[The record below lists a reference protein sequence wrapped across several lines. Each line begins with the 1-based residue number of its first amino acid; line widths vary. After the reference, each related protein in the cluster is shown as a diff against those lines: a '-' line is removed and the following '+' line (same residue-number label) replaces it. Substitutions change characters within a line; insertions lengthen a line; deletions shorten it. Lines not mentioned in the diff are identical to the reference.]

1 MSKRIIAIIC
11 LLAMLLGFIPAAA
24 IVASA
29 EGEGQYQV
37 GYAKLD
43 INPFIKN
50 SFTGDLGVDD
60 TTYSDAAEYRGTIQ
74 IHRPGTTDVEDVVDI
89 DIVKI
94 PLGGYGNADTRLA
107 DKLSDDNGDGYITL
121 GDGLHTTATVV
132 TDAAGNTVIYLTLDA
147 LDVSDAITKAV
158 RIKILNTLGRDK
170 IKSDQIIVSGS
181 HTHEG
186 PDLASIS
193 GAASGT
199 ALAAYYQY
207 MLTQMTNAA
216 VQAYQNRAEA
226 TMSKGEIDA
235 SNAMKDMNYKYS
247 DGTGYKM
254 NFTRHYEMTGTD
266 EYDVFVRST
275 HDCEN
280 GYHDHHDSS
289 YPQVRRTYKWYI
301 GDNFGE
307 KHGVN
312 MRHIYTNENATY
324 PSGYWEGEYYNY
336 YTIKHIADADDTMQV
351 LKFDRD
357 DPNSDVVLIN
367 WQAHAS
373 HLGHGNFTNI
383 SSDYINALR
392 YYLEDLGYSV
402 AFWQGTSGNL
412 NGISSDVS
420 QFAFDPVKNSF
431 AGYGTIR
438 LSEVKV
444 PFAANATSGFYN
456 TYYSSFGVDSEGVSN
471 YNDEAYLSALY
482 GYLLGKIAE
491 KCLVSSNMVAVDQ
504 GEVRVLPLT
513 YRVDHRTYSSTWG
526 AVATEWNAAKDAGT
540 ISSYPW
546 SSTNYPGYGVN
557 SELHGNNLV
566 LRANNNSWQ
575 GVPAEDTNITLNVIT
590 MGSNVAILTCS
601 GELFDNYD
609 LKGSLVPADNDWEEL
624 EETLSNTYGN
634 PFVVTHAL
642 DDIGYIPNSLA
653 YTYKVTKSGAVLGSY
668 ESNMSY
674 YGAGTG
680 EAIVQKFKTI
690 LDSVSDFKEGYCQH
704 CKKDVLWSPISAEN
718 GDTAFAN
725 GHYYLA
731 DDIARYGYVNP
742 KNIGVN
748 YYDYRDTYTDYTIN
762 VCLDLNGHSIQS
774 LGRAFF
780 VGSASVLS
788 IMDTVGGG
796 EVVSAPHSGS
806 AAGGVFEVNPYATLN
821 LYGGTFRYEGGTAT
835 VGASLGGVVA
845 LQGTMNIYDGATLI
859 GGQMRNAY
867 TSSAGGT
874 GNGGAICAYGGSAT
888 LNIYGG
894 RIISGK
900 VPENAPATIPN
911 ATYNQGP
918 CVYFTGG
925 KQLLISGNANIDDIF
940 FTSNDG
946 KLIVK
951 DTFTGKLGLSFKNT
965 VSVTDGLDVG
975 TATNANLAK
984 ATITCTNQPGASL
997 CVDGSDL
1004 KVVVP
1009 GDDIVLGI
1017 TAKGAV
1023 SYASLAEA
1031 AAATNNGYLKLIKD
1045 IDTAELNS
1053 NARIDLA
1060 GHSISALTIKQG
1072 QKAYVM
1078 DSANDDFDGFGTV
1091 TLTAESKGHILAMP
1105 AEAGVTENTYIKH
1118 TDGNNISF
1126 HRVQLDVV
1134 SMTTRTKDTK
1144 LDLQYNCAFNGDSMV
1159 KGMVAEYGVAASITG
1174 VPDVDNMTNRSV
1186 YTTDFGSGEVT
1197 GTWIY
1202 NIVKTTNTAAK
1213 NKNNAEIDIYG
1224 RPYIKLSTGE
1234 YLFGYA
1240 VARNLREQVEATE
1253 YMWDELNL
1261 NQRNGM
1267 VASYKAFSGLD
1278 DWNAPKLK
1286 AAANDDDVLRVLI
1299 LGNSHGLDA
1308 TNFLAEVFKAEAPG
1322 KKVVIGA
1329 LYYDGCNIAQHANF
1343 LTNNAP
1349 VYDYYKNATFDYSK
1363 GVNNDGTWRINFGAG
1378 EKRADN
1384 SDVLV
1389 TAQAGLTDEEWDIIV
1404 MQQMNHRSGRDED
1417 FVENQFKTVIS
1428 YLDSTQN
1435 SDATLLWHMVWAN
1448 PDTEDYLNRT
1458 GDENNTLDHPNREN
1472 WLSQHDSWFPGEN
1485 GVYVENGT
1493 YDMDYLYSEIVRCAK
1508 TYITTNSEFTD
1519 IIPSG
1524 TAIQYALNEQGRAL
1538 SEMYRDYTHMSD
1550 YGRLVAAY
1558 CWYAT
1563 IMGIDQLDSVNIGNL
1578 PAALHHSK
1586 STYPTV
1592 SDSLIQVSDADKT
1605 KLMAAVNYA
1614 LANPLTNPG
1623 YTN

>member
-43 INPFIKN
+43 VNPYIKN
-50 SFTGDLGVDD
+50 SYTGDLGVEN
-60 TTYSDAAEYRGTIQ
+60 TTYSDAATYVGEITMHNPNKDDSTVQ
-74 IHRPGTTDVEDVVDI
+74 VPF
-89 DIVKI
+89 VKI
-94 PLGGYGNADTRLA
+94 PMGGYGSATTRLA
-107 DKLSDDNGDGYITL
+107 GNLSDDNGDGYITL
-121 GDGLHTTATVV
+121 GDGLHTTATAV

-147 LDVSDAITKAV
+147 LDVSDAVTKAV
-158 RIKILNTLGRDK
+158 RTKILNTLGRDK

-216 VQAYQNRAEA
+216 VQAFTTRSDA
-226 TMSKGEIDA
+226 TMTKGEIDA
-235 SNAMKDMNYKYS
+235 SEAMKEMGYTYS
-247 DGTGYKM
+247 DGSGYKM
-254 NFTRHYEMTGTD
+254 NFDRHYNIEQFD
-266 EYDVFVRST
+266 EYEVINLNNNSV
-275 HDCEN
+275 
-280 GYHDHHDSS
+280 YH
-289 YPQVRRTYKWYI
+289 YEARGRYYWVA

-307 KHGVN
+307 MHSNLGARQAYRKQDGL
-312 MRHIYTNENATY
+312 YSWLDGTY
-324 PSGYWEGEYYNY
+324 YHTYFAEHVLE
-336 YTIKHIADADDTMQV
+336 ADDTMQV
-351 LKFDRD
+351 LKFAREGAD
-357 DPNSDVVLIN
+357 DVVMIN
-367 WQAHAS
+367 WQAHPSIMGGA
-373 HLGHGNFTNI
+373 NFNNV

-392 YYLEDLGYSV
+392 YYLEQQDYCV
-402 AFWQGTSGNL
+402 AFWQGTSGNI
-412 NGISSDVS
+412 NPTSAIVTEYKFREDVNDS
-420 QFAFDPVKNSF
+420 

-438 LSEVKV
+438 LSEIKV
-444 PFAANATSGFYN
+444 PFESQVEEGSFYYNFYAGFG
-456 TYYSSFGVDSEGVSN
+456 TDSEGNSRYADRGYRN
-471 YNDEAYLSALY
+471 ALY
-482 GYLLGKIAE
+482 GYLLGKIAV
-491 KCLVSSNMVAVDQ
+491 KCMENSNMESVDQ
-504 GEVRVLPLT
+504 GEIRVLPLT
-513 YRVDHRTYSSTWG
+513 YRVDHRTYASTWEL
-526 AVATEWNAAKDAGT
+526 VATEWKAAKDAGT

-557 SELHGNNLV
+557 SEFHGNALV
-566 LRANNNSWQ
+566 LRAGNKDWQ
-575 GVPAEDTNITLNVIT
+575 GVAAEDTNIALNVIT
-590 MGSNVAILTCS
+590 LGSNVAMLTCS

-609 LKGSLVPADNDWEEL
+609 IKGSVDPADNDWTEL
-624 EETLSNTYGN
+624 LGTSYGN
-634 PFVVTHAL
+634 PFVASHTL
-642 DDIGYIPNSLA
+642 KDTGYIPNALA
-653 YTYKVTKSGAVLGSY
+653 YTYKTSLQDAVLGSY
-668 ESNMSY
+668 ESNISY
-674 YGAGTG
+674 YGVGTG

-1458 GDENNTLDHPNREN
+1458 GDENNTLDHPDREN